1 MVRHNNMIPNGH
13 YHKKW
18 QTHTRTWFDQPMKK
32 VRRKFLRAKKLVN
45 SVPKPIQLLRPT
57 VSCPSVRYHSKLRK
71 GRGFTLRELK
81 QAGINKKYARTI
93 GIAVD
98 HRRRNRCVESVV
110 RNVQRLKEY
119 QERLILMPVKETQVV
134 KLDSG
139 KDLNKV
145 KVRESKMKVR
155 KVSEEEK
162 KFEAYVTLRK
172 ARCDAKYAGV
182 RIKRKLP
189 KGENIDVSKSCN

>member
-1 MVRHNNMIPNGH
+1 
-13 YHKKW
+13 
-18 QTHTRTWFDQPMKK
+18 
-32 VRRKFLRAKKLVN
+32 
-45 SVPKPIQLLRPT
+45 
-57 VSCPSVRYHSKLRK
+57 
-71 GRGFTLRELK
+71 
-81 QAGINKKYARTI
+81 
-93 GIAVD
+93 
-98 HRRRNRCVESVV
+98 
-110 RNVQRLKEY
+110 
-119 QERLILMPVKETQVV
+119 MPVKETQVV

-189 KGENIDVSKSCN
+189 KGENLDVSKSCN